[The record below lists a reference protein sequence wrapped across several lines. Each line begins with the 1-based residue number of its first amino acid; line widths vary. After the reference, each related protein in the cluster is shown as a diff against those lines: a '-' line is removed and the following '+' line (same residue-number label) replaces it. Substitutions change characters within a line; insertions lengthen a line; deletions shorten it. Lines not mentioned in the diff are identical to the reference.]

1 MNCKLRINSYYI
13 PRKYCQCW
21 GCALQS
27 GRKKRIMIA
36 CVTFETTKVT
46 DPVLFYEIN
55 RAHII
60 HYVRDPTSQSNNV
73 YQEFYDRV
81 KEIIE
86 EQSPRP
92 VDIVEHI
99 EKVTDFSIMLRT
111 VLDIIQSEHDSISS
125 SGEECEIYVNISSG
139 GSEYA
144 AAAAIASMMVPG
156 TIPFSVGTKEYTVDT
171 EGIRRNYFVD
181 DKPVGL
187 TKSTYDPRQLPSYS
201 IQIPEERLVRG
212 LRILDQRNADR
223 LSVTSGKMIAA
234 LKEAGLWY
242 RDTETSDPNRK
253 STQRQTE
260 AVYYQRD
267 FIWKWLDNGW
277 VKKDDLNS
285 KYILTNEGRNII
297 STFYTR

>member
-1 MNCKLRINSYYI
+1 
-13 PRKYCQCW
+13 
-21 GCALQS
+21 
-27 GRKKRIMIA
+27 MIA

-46 DPVLFYEIN
+46 DPILFYEIN
-55 RAHII
+55 KAHII
-60 HYVRDPTSQSNNV
+60 HYVRDPTSQSDSV
-73 YQEFYDRV
+73 YQQFYDRV

-86 EQSPRP
+86 DESPRP

-99 EKVTDFSIMLRT
+99 EKVTDFSLMLRT
-111 VLDIIQSEHDSISS
+111 VLDIIQGEHAEASAA
-125 SGEECEIYVNISSG
+125 GEDCEVYVNISSG

-156 TIPFSVGTKEYTVDT
+156 TIPFSVGTKEYTVDA
-171 EGIRRNYFVD
+171 EGIRKNYFIG

-212 LRILDQRNADR
+212 LRLLDQRNTKR
-223 LSVTSGKMIAA
+223 QSVTSGKMIAA
-234 LKEAGLWY
+234 LKEADLWY
-242 RDTETSDPNRK
+242 RDTENGDPNRK

-267 FIWKWLDNGW
+267 FIWKWLANGW
-277 VKKDDLNS
+277 VEKDSLNS

-297 STFYTR
+297 ATFYTG

>member
-1 MNCKLRINSYYI
+1 MV
-13 PRKYCQCW
+13 
-21 GCALQS
+21 
-27 GRKKRIMIA
+27 A

-60 HYVRDPTSQSNNV
+60 HYVRDPTNQSNSV
-73 YQEFYDRV
+73 YQQFYDRV

-86 EQSPRP
+86 DQSPRP
-92 VDIVEHI
+92 VDIVEHV
-99 EKVTDFSIMLRT
+99 EKVNDFSIMLKT
-111 VLDIIQSEHDSISS
+111 VLQIIQSEHAQAKE
-125 SGEECEIYVNISSG
+125 SGEDCEIYVNISSG

-156 TIPFSVGTKEYTVDT
+156 TIPFSVGTKEYTVDA
-171 EGIRRNYFVD
+171 EGIRKNYFIG

-187 TKSTYDPRQLPSYS
+187 TKTTYDPRQLPSYS
-201 IQIPEERLVRG
+201 IQIPEETLVRG
-212 LRILDQRNADR
+212 LRILDERNSSR
-223 LSVTSGKMIAA
+223 ESVTSGKMIAA
-234 LKEAGLWY
+234 LKKAGIWY
-242 RDTETSDPNRK
+242 RDTETSDPDRK

-267 FIWKWLDNGW
+267 FIWKWLEKGW
-277 VKKDDLNS
+277 VQKDDLNS

-297 STFYTR
+297 ATFYTGQK

>member
-1 MNCKLRINSYYI
+1 
-13 PRKYCQCW
+13 
-21 GCALQS
+21 
-27 GRKKRIMIA
+27 MIA

-46 DPVLFYEIN
+46 DPILFYEIN

-60 HYVRDPTSQSNNV
+60 HYVRDPTSQSNSV

-86 EQSPRP
+86 DSSPRP

-99 EKVTDFSIMLRT
+99 EKVTDFSLMLKT
-111 VLDIIQSEHDSISS
+111 VLDIIQSEHADALK

-171 EGIRRNYFVD
+171 EGIRENYFIEG
-181 DKPVGL
+181 KPVGL

-212 LRILDQRNADR
+212 LRLLDQRNEKK

-234 LKEAGLWY
+234 LKEAEIWY
-242 RDTETSDPNRK
+242 RDTESSDPNRK

-267 FIWKWLDNGW
+267 FIWKWLEKGW
-277 VKKDDLNS
+277 VRKDELNS
-285 KYILTNEGRNII
+285 RYVLTNEGRNII
-297 STFYTR
+297 ATFYTG